1 MNSPSNMQTSTT
13 IEDPISLFMYG
24 LKAPECKKKYPQ
36 RLKFFF
42 DFIFND
48 DEIRTHDLSNAN
60 AVSYQ
65 TRDENIKQAQDK
77 KSELNLQAIKFIQK
91 VRENNGIQWAT
102 SAIINFI
109 NTQNERIARD
119 EITAGT
125 VGNYYKAIK
134 LFCTMNEIELGWKRI
149 ARGLVK
155 EREYGDDRA
164 PTIEEII
171 QVMKYPDRRIKPI
184 VLVMVT
190 SGIRGGA
197 WDYLKWKHIIPIE
210 KEGQIVAAK
219 IIVYAGEPE
228 IYYSFITAEAY
239 HSLLDWMDFRAS
251 YGEHIT
257 GESWVMRDLWQTT
270 QIQQGPIGLA
280 AYPNKLKSSGI
291 KSLMERAIKAQGVEK
306 ILKQGN
312 NHNTR
317 REWKGMHGYRKAFNS
332 ILVKSGVNY
341 AVKEKLM
348 GHDMKLDNNYLKLT
362 EDEMLYEYLK
372 ADLIINEEFRL
383 KTRLSVLEQKQSE
396 IDLMKYQHAMEMR
409 QIEDRIDKFTL
420 MIEELK
426 KIKK

>member
-1 MNSPSNMQTSTT
+1 MGMEFPANLQTSTT
-13 IEDPISLFMYG
+13 VDDPLSLFMYG

-42 DFIFND
+42 DFVFGD
-48 DEIRTHDLSNAN
+48 EDEI
-60 AVSYQ
+60 
-65 TRDENIKQAQDK
+65 KQQLDK
-77 KSELNLQAIKFIQK
+77 KSDLNLQAIKFIQK

-109 NTQNERIARD
+109 QTQNERIARD

-134 LFCTMNEIELGWKRI
+134 LFCTMNEIELGWKKI

-306 ILKQGN
+306 IKPPF
-312 NHNTR
+312 
-317 REWKGMHGYRKAFNS
+317 YFN
-332 ILVKSGVNY
+332 
-341 AVKEKLM
+341 
-348 GHDMKLDNNYLKLT
+348 
-362 EDEMLYEYLK
+362 LK
-372 ADLIINEEFRL
+372 ASGF
-383 KTRLSVLEQKQSE
+383 
-396 IDLMKYQHAMEMR
+396 
-409 QIEDRIDKFTL
+409 
-420 MIEELK
+420 
-426 KIKK
+426 

>member
-1 MNSPSNMQTSTT
+1 
-13 IEDPISLFMYG
+13 
-24 LKAPECKKKYPQ
+24 
-36 RLKFFF
+36 
-42 DFIFND
+42 
-48 DEIRTHDLSNAN
+48 
-60 AVSYQ
+60 
-65 TRDENIKQAQDK
+65 
-77 KSELNLQAIKFIQK
+77 
-91 VRENNGIQWAT
+91 
-102 SAIINFI
+102 
-109 NTQNERIARD
+109 
-119 EITAGT
+119 
-125 VGNYYKAIK
+125 
-134 LFCTMNEIELGWKRI
+134 MNEIELGWKKI

-197 WDYLKWKHIIPIE
+197 WNYLKWKHIIPI
-210 KEGQIVAAK
+210 KREGQIVAAK

-239 HSLLDWMDFRAS
+239 HSLIDWLDFRAS
-251 YGEHIT
+251 YGEIIT

-270 QIQQGPIGLA
+270 QVKQGPVGLA

-291 KSLMERAIKAQGVEK
+291 KSLMERAIKAQGVKK

-362 EDEMLYEYLK
+362 EDEMLNEYLK

-383 KTRLSVLEQKQSE
+383 KTKLSVFEQKQTE
-396 IDLMKYQHAMEMR
+396 IDLMKYQHEMDMK
-409 QIEDRIDKFTL
+409 QMQSQLDKIL
-420 MIEELK
+420 SLVQANPKLANVK
-426 KIKK
+426 KQVLAEI